1 MMSPDKTGLLKA
13 FLGGLPGHVAARLAQ
28 AVEMDRLMDGAVL
41 PHEEILL
48 GLRPVLRQAHPDRT
62 PTPLR
67 LFCAPVQDLLSSEPR
82 KEKQKAVIARSSI
95 LPVWTWLGGT
105 LLAAETAA
113 YVGDVRALILARK
126 TDAMAAR
133 VQAFCM
139 LAADAIFGAL
149 ADNRAYVAAF
159 SNALNTVWSIGT
171 KATLE
176 AYLADRL

>member
-48 GLRPVLRQAHPDRT
+48 GLRPVLRQAHPQRT

-67 LFCAPVQDLLSSEPR
+67 LFCEPVQDLLSSEPR

-113 YVGDVRALILARK
+113 YVGDMTLVQSLWAIATARGLCIHVTILPAQGTHHADRRALATLLESDIG
-126 TDAMAAR
+126 
-133 VQAFCM
+133 
-139 LAADAIFGAL
+139 GAL
-149 ADNRAYVAAF
+149 ASQSHAAGPG
-159 SNALNTVWSIGT
+159 A
-171 KATLE
+171 KP
-176 AYLADRL
+176 